1 MHEPAQQAD
10 QRVDGSYAALLYDE
24 HRELSQD
31 EDAPALLA
39 RMEVRGLFGR
49 YSYDIEVPV
58 EAGSERLLLFYAD
71 NGRGKTTVL
80 RLLWHLLSPADN
92 RGHRTAIGRIP
103 FERIYVTLSDGTEI
117 RASRGSP
124 SDGPYVLRLRHEG
137 KTLSETE
144 WAGSNDRSNRFSGW
158 HLADLREQLQAL
170 PEDLQREARDHLAR
184 SAYIDYLLDL
194 RVRPYFLAD
203 DRNIYSDEL
212 EDTLRSRR
220 HALNQVRD
228 YQLLTESRAAA
239 ANPENAQ
246 GSVAQELETSL
257 GRANEMLGQMTL
269 GATASGSASANS
281 VYLDVL
287 RRLAGTPAS
296 TSGLLKDALP
306 LLVEQL
312 RKLGQRSR
320 EFERLGLVPNFGSAD
335 FIAALTSLPDDRV
348 SIAEE
353 VLGPFVAS
361 LTARLDALQD
371 AQSLIRTF
379 LDQTNGFLID
389 KELTFEPR
397 RGLRIQLADG
407 EVLAPPQLSS
417 GERQLIL
424 LLCNALL
431 SRRGTRLFLID
442 EPELS
447 LNAKWQRKIV
457 PALLACTAGSSVQ
470 FIIATH
476 SLELLSNYRTNV
488 VRLKELEP

>member
-1 MHEPAQQAD
+1 MNESTRDAD
-10 QRVDGSYAALLYDE
+10 QTIDE
-24 HRELSQD
+24 RHATRLQDEDAGLHD

-49 YSYDIEVPV
+49 YSYDIEVPA

-80 RLLWHLLSPADN
+80 RLLWHLLSPANN
-92 RGHRTAIGRIP
+92 RGHRTAIGQIP
-103 FERIYVTLSDGTEI
+103 FERVYVTLSDGTEI
-117 RASRGSP
+117 RASRASAN
-124 SDGPYVLRLRHEG
+124 DGPYVLRLRREG
-137 KTLSETE
+137 KTISETE
-144 WAGSNDRSNRFSGW
+144 WAGANERNNRFTNWSIV
-158 HLADLREQLQAL
+158 DLRTELEMM
-170 PEDLQREARDHLAR
+170 PEDLQREARDQIAR
-184 SAYIDYLLDL
+184 SAYVNYLLDL
-194 RVRPYFLAD
+194 QVRPYFLAD

-212 EDTLRSRR
+212 EETLRSRR
-220 HALNQVRD
+220 QAIGQARE
-228 YQLLTESRAAA
+228 YQILTESRVTAF
-239 ANPENAQ
+239 NPENAQ

-257 GRANEMLGQMTL
+257 RRANEMLGQMTL

-287 RRLAGTPAS
+287 RRLAGTPSSSAGRS
-296 TSGLLKDALP
+296 DAALP
-306 LLVEQL
+306 LLVSML
-312 RKLGQRSR
+312 RRLGERSR
-320 EFERLGLVPNFGSAD
+320 DFERLGLVPNFGSAD
-335 FIAALTSLPDDRV
+335 FIEVLNSLPDDRV

-361 LTARLDALQD
+361 HAARLDALQD

-397 RGLRIQLADG
+397 RGLRIQLEDG

-447 LNAKWQRKIV
+447 LNAKWQRNIV
-457 PALLACTAGSSVQ
+457 PALLACTDGSSVQ

-476 SLELLSNYRTNV
+476 SLELLSSYRSNV
-488 VRLKELEP
+488 VRLKELVP